1 MRWYEALM
9 ARNCITDVRGDVLR
23 IGLALY
29 HDDDDIDDFAQ
40 SLEGARMNRSAP
52 SLRSPNLV
60 LALLLLAYIF
70 NFLDRQILGILAG
83 PIIADL
89 KLTDAEFGA
98 IAGLAFAILYSVLG
112 VPLAML
118 ADRTSRSRVIAASL
132 IVWSGFTALCGTA
145 TGFTQL
151 FFYRLGVGVGEAGG
165 VAPSYALIADY
176 FPPHK
181 RARALAIF
189 SLGVPLGLAA
199 GTLIGAYLASWI
211 DWRAAF
217 VVMGI
222 AGILLAPV
230 MLWVVRDKPRADR
243 AATSAP
249 RLRSAFTIVA
259 AKPSFW
265 LMAAAASSSSL
276 AGYGLA
282 VWTPSVLERSFGLAI
297 IPRGQFLAS
306 IFLIGGTAG
315 VFAGGWLA
323 DRFGRTDRAWY
334 ARLPAIA
341 WLITAPLVRCR
352 PAGSGPATGLG
363 VAADPQRPQHPVAR
377 ARHDR
382 DPASRAAAVARNGIG
397 QLPVD
402 QQSDRAWARSDVHR
416 HAVGAVQGALRRRG
430 PALCRRQRPWLLSPR
445 GAADVFRD

>member
-1 MRWYEALM
+1 VTSSGE
-9 ARNCITDVRGDVLR
+9 
-23 IGLALY
+23 
-29 HDDDDIDDFAQ
+29 
-40 SLEGARMNRSAP
+40 P

-83 PIIADL
+83 SIIVDL

-132 IVWSGFTALCGTA
+132 VVWSGFTALCGTA
-145 TGFTQL
+145 TGFAQM
-151 FFYRLGVGVGEAGG
+151 FFYRLGVGIGEAGG

-243 AATSAP
+243 AGTSAP

-282 VWTPSVLERSFGLAI
+282 VWTPSVLERSFDLAI

-323 DRFGRTDRAWY
+323 DRLGRTDRAWY
-334 ARLPAIA
+334 ARLPALA
-341 WLITAPLVRCR
+341 WLVTAPFFAAGLLVQDLRLVWALLLI
-352 PAGSGPATGLG
+352 PNALNILWLGPVTTAVQHLVPQPLRATASASFLLINNLIGLG
-363 VAADPQRPQHPVAR
+363 LGPMFIGTLSQLFKAR
-377 ARHDR
+377 FGDE
-382 DPASRAAAVARNGIG
+382 
-397 QLPVD
+397 
-402 QQSDRAWARSDVHR
+402 
-416 HAVGAVQGALRRRG
+416 ALRYASVSVLG
-430 PALCRRQRPWLLSPR
+430 FYLLAALLMFFAIKRLR
-445 GAADVFRD
+445 ADWVDD